1 MVLIL
6 GCIFLI
12 FVKVKMR
19 SVLKRLFDMF
29 GFRQSKKKEGRQ
41 NRMLSS
47 DDSYSYNG
55 LEYEYFSKDDIRT
68 TVGAVLGEK
77 ECIQKIVCGAGS
89 YLRDLNG
96 KHVILT

>member
-1 MVLIL
+1 
-6 GCIFLI
+6 
-12 FVKVKMR
+12 
-19 SVLKRLFDMF
+19 MF

>member
-1 MVLIL
+1 
-6 GCIFLI
+6 
-12 FVKVKMR
+12 
-19 SVLKRLFDMF
+19 MF

-41 NRMLSS
+41 NRMLSN

-55 LEYEYFSKDDIRT
+55 LEYEFFKDDIRT

-89 YLRDLNG
+89 YLRDVNG
-96 KHVILT
+96 KHLILT